1 MKHLIET
8 TDLSSL
14 GFAEYDRLI
23 LDSTKNEIIYRGGV
37 TYEYVDLGLPS
48 STLWSNMNL
57 GATSETDYG
66 DCFQWGS
73 TTPNT
78 ADECTWKNAPFNNGS
93 SYYDSNYF
101 NTHKSEWLDNN
112 GNLKP
117 EFDAATQI
125 MGGDWRMPTEAEIR
139 ELINNTTKEWITN
152 FNGSGVNGRKFTSKT
167 DTSKY
172 IFIPAAGF
180 CYNDSVN
187 YVDRNGYVWSSSLN
201 ASDPGYA
208 WGLYFNSGRC
218 EMSDSSFRYFGQSV
232 RGVRK

>member
-8 TDLSSL
+8 TGLNSL
-14 GFAEYDRLI
+14 GNAEYDRLI

-48 STLWSNMNL
+48 GLKWAKCNIGVEN
-57 GATSETDYG
+57 ETDYG
-66 DCFQWGS
+66 DYFMWGS

-125 MGGDWRMPTEAEIR
+125 MGGDWRMPTKAEIQ
-139 ELINNTTKEWITN
+139 ELYNNTNKEWTQVN
-152 FNGSGVNGRKFTSKT
+152 SVNGWKFTSKT

-172 IFIPAAGF
+172 IFIPAAGY
-180 CYNDSVN
+180 CDNGSVHN
-187 YVDRNGYVWSSSLN
+187 VGDYGSVWSSSLY
-201 ASDPGYA
+201 ASGPSLA
-208 WGLYFNSGRC
+208 WHLGFGSDYCDMYSDRRC
-218 EMSDSSFRYFGQSV
+218 YGQSV